1 MYYLILRVLPG
12 RSLVE
17 ALMPLSLQMAETDVP
32 LRAAILPSVSP
43 FLMVTLC
50 EERDFDL
57 EEADAELRVR
67 FELYWWA

>member
-43 FLMVTLC
+43 FLIVTLR
-50 EERDFDL
+50 EERDFDFD
-57 EEADAELRVR
+57 DAELRLR
-67 FELYWWA
+67 LELYFCA